1 MNNGLEIDEWLKRH
15 PFISDY
21 IIIDDDSDMLEK
33 QMSHF
38 FKVEDSSEGFS
49 SKNFEDI
56 FNRYS
61 DKYTK

>member
-1 MNNGLEIDEWLKRH
+1 MIKNINGSLELEIEEWLKRH

-21 IIIDDDSDMLEK
+21 IIIDDDRDMLEK

-38 FKVEDSSEGFS
+38 FKVTDSCEGFS

-56 FNRYS
+56 FN
-61 DKYTK
+61 